1 MKSGIT
7 RKLIFY
13 FMAVIMVFTLILVV
27 IFNRNYQSQTKSE
40 VETQLLNESRH
51 LVEIIE
57 TNGTLMFQRQT
68 LDDVLGRLDLKDVQ
82 IWFIDRE
89 GDIEYLTDE
98 TMGMG
103 MMRST
108 RRLSQTTQDIV
119 VRVLSGEQVVTEAIR
134 GVMSSESL
142 TVGSPVTLDGTIAG
156 GLFVAASISSI
167 SEVSASGL
175 SILFRALVI
184 ALILAVLLGY
194 FLSLNFI
201 RPLNQAADAIGRL
214 AQGHYDVHF
223 TSHKN
228 DEIGQL
234 TQNIETLSHELG
246 TAKEAEANLE
256 KMRQNFISDI
266 THELRT
272 PVTIIRGLAE
282 GIQDQV
288 YTGDAI
294 QTASKQIIA
303 ESLDMQRLINDLLE
317 LSKLEDPDFKVD
329 KQAFEWHELLQ
340 DVSRSAG
347 QLISQKKQIL
357 ETHID
362 EGLWNGLG
370 DTQRLKQMFLAV
382 IDNACKFSP
391 EASLI
396 MMNAKVTGKTLVI
409 QIRDQGQGMTKEQR
423 EELFHRYKKDSKNN
437 PTGNGLGLLIVS
449 KIAQKHAIAI
459 EVESSEDKGTT
470 FIFNIDL

>member
-1 MKSGIT
+1 MAGI
-7 RKLIFY
+7 
-13 FMAVIMVFTLILVV
+13 
-27 IFNRNYQSQTKSE
+27 
-40 VETQLLNESRH
+40 
-51 LVEIIE
+51 
-57 TNGTLMFQRQT
+57 
-68 LDDVLGRLDLKDVQ
+68 
-82 IWFIDRE
+82 
-89 GDIEYLTDE
+89 
-98 TMGMG
+98 
-103 MMRST
+103 
-108 RRLSQTTQDIV
+108 
-119 VRVLSGEQVVTEAIR
+119 
-134 GVMSSESL
+134 
-142 TVGSPVTLDGTIAG
+142 
-156 GLFVAASISSI
+156 AAS
-167 SEVSASGL
+167 L
-175 SILFRALVI
+175 
-184 ALILAVLLGY
+184 
-194 FLSLNFI
+194 
-201 RPLNQAADAIGRL
+201 
-214 AQGHYDVHF
+214 
-223 TSHKN
+223 K
-228 DEIGQL
+228 
-234 TQNIETLSHELG
+234 
-246 TAKEAEANLE
+246 AEANLE

>member
-7 RKLIFY
+7 RKLILY
-13 FMAVIMVFTLILVV
+13 FMAVILVFTLILVV
-27 IFNRNYQSQTKSE
+27 IFNRNYQSQTKAQ
-40 VETQLLNESRH
+40 VETQLLNESKQ
-51 LVEIIE
+51 LVDIME
-57 TNGTLMFQRQT
+57 TNGSLNFERRT

-82 IWFIDRE
+82 IWFIDRN
-89 GDIEYLTDE
+89 GDIEYLTDQ

-103 MMRST
+103 MMRT
-108 RRLSQTTQDIV
+108 MRRLSEPAQAIV
-119 VRVLSGEQVVTEAIR
+119 TKVLSGEQVITEALR

-142 TVGSPVTLDGTIAG
+142 TVGSPVKINGSIAG

-175 SILFRALVI
+175 SILFRALII

-201 RPLNQAADAIGRL
+201 KPLNQAADAIGRL

-246 TAKEAEANLE
+246 SAKEAEANLE

-282 GIQDQV
+282 GIQDQI

-294 QTASKQIIA
+294 QTASRQIIA

-340 DVSRSAG
+340 DVTRSAG

-357 ETHID
+357 ETRID

-391 EASLI
+391 ETSLI
-396 MMNAKVTGKTLVI
+396 EMNAKVTGKTLVI
-409 QIRDQGQGMTKEQR
+409 QIQDQGQGMTKEQR

-459 EVESSEDKGTT
+459 EVESSENTGTT
-470 FIFNIDL
+470 FSFKVDL